1 LAGRIRD
8 EDIAAVRERSPIDEV
23 VGEYLQLRN
32 AGGGSLKGLCP
43 FHDEKTP
50 SFNVTPSRG
59 LFYCLA
65 GDTRVLTWGGVRPIR
80 ELAGGTHRIL
90 ARSGNWVDAPFFSFG
105 VQPLLRLTIS
115 RNGVRKDIY
124 ATPEHRWFV
133 RSGKT
138 QSSERE
144 VLTKDLKP
152 RHRLVSKFPRARIK
166 RTTPSPFGIA
176 HGLTFGDGTRSGS
189 GSMAQLDAVK
199 DTELIKWFP
208 LSLVTQYGRQL
219 LVHHL
224 PRFFKELPRLDESVS
239 YLYGWLAGYFAADG
253 CVSDTGMVMLNCA
266 DRGHLEHVRAVCTR
280 LGIGTYGITEQVR
293 CGFPG
298 REPSSIFRI
307 ILINSDL
314 TDDFFLLNHHR
325 LRFAS
330 IKRAFERRG
339 WVVQEVAQTER
350 VEEVFCAVVNEGH
363 AFVLEDNILT
373 GNCFSCA
380 EGGDVISFVQ
390 KVDNLSFAEAVERLA
405 ARAGIELRYE
415 QGGHVPGQEQSLRRR
430 LIAAHRAAAEFYS
443 ERLRSADAV
452 AGRDFLA
459 SRGFDLEQ
467 ADSFGVGYA
476 PDSWEALTGHLR
488 GRGFTDAELLTGGL
502 ARDGRR
508 GPVDRFRGRLIWP
521 IRDLTGDVIA
531 FGARRLAERDDG
543 PKYLNT
549 PETPL
554 FRKSTVLYGA
564 DMARREIAQ
573 RRQAVIVE
581 GYTDVM
587 ACHLAGVKT
596 AVATSGT
603 SFGDGHIRI
612 LRRLL
617 MDASEF
623 RGEVI
628 FTFDGDAAGQRAA
641 LRAFGME
648 DRFVTQT
655 FVTVQPDGLDPCDLR
670 LARGDAA
677 VRDLIARRVPL
688 FEFAIRSEVNRF
700 DLETIEGRL
709 AALDAA
715 APIVGRIKD
724 EGLRK
729 RYAISLDRWLG
740 LMDESFV
747 LDRVRAHG
755 GPDRA
760 RASRQ
765 APPDGPGP
773 SGGRPAAGARGAPG
787 TPADRRARGNGGRP
801 AAGPAESAGDGR
813 GAAYDPRDPVVRV
826 EREAL
831 KLAVQ
836 RPGLCG
842 PGFAALGAD
851 AFTVPAHA
859 EVFRLI
865 CEHSGWDGE
874 GQPGAAGT
882 GPAAGGASRA
892 RAGQSGRE
900 WARELLE
907 AATDEQSRAL
917 VTQLAVEPLRT
928 PGADGE
934 PDARYV
940 SAVLARVEELAVSR
954 LISGVKSRLQ
964 RMDPVEAQ
972 ATYNRLF
979 GDLIG
984 LEQRR
989 KVLIDRASGAL

>member
-1 LAGRIRD
+1 VAGRIRD
-8 EDIAAVRERSPIDEV
+8 EDIAVVRERSPIDEV
-23 VGEYLQLRN
+23 VGDYLQLRN

-59 LFYCLA
+59 LFYC
-65 GDTRVLTWGGVRPIR
+65 
-80 ELAGGTHRIL
+80 
-90 ARSGNWVDAPFFSFG
+90 
-105 VQPLLRLTIS
+105 
-115 RNGVRKDIY
+115 
-124 ATPEHRWFV
+124 
-133 RSGKT
+133 
-138 QSSERE
+138 
-144 VLTKDLKP
+144 
-152 RHRLVSKFPRARIK
+152 
-166 RTTPSPFGIA
+166 
-176 HGLTFGDGTRSGS
+176 
-189 GSMAQLDAVK
+189 
-199 DTELIKWFP
+199 
-208 LSLVTQYGRQL
+208 
-219 LVHHL
+219 
-224 PRFFKELPRLDESVS
+224 
-239 YLYGWLAGYFAADG
+239 
-253 CVSDTGMVMLNCA
+253 
-266 DRGHLEHVRAVCTR
+266 
-280 LGIGTYGITEQVR
+280 
-293 CGFPG
+293 
-298 REPSSIFRI
+298 
-307 ILINSDL
+307 
-314 TDDFFLLNHHR
+314 
-325 LRFAS
+325 
-330 IKRAFERRG
+330 
-339 WVVQEVAQTER
+339 
-350 VEEVFCAVVNEGH
+350 
-363 AFVLEDNILT
+363 
-373 GNCFSCA
+373 FSCA

-405 ARAGIELRYE
+405 ARASIELRYE
-415 QGGHVPGQEQSLRRR
+415 QGGQVPGQEQSLRRR
-430 LIAAHRAAAEFYS
+430 LIAAHRAAADFYS

-459 SRGFDLEQ
+459 ARGFDLEQ
-467 ADSFGVGYA
+467 AGSFGVGYA

-488 GRGFTDAELLTGGL
+488 GRGFTDTELLTGGL
-502 ARDGRR
+502 AREGRR

-531 FGARRLAERDDG
+531 FGARKLAERDDG

-564 DMARREIAQ
+564 DLAKRQIAQ

-587 ACHLAGVKT
+587 ACHLAGVPT

-648 DRFVTQT
+648 DKFVTQT
-655 FVTVQPDGLDPCDLR
+655 FVTVQPDGMDPCDLR

-700 DLETIEGRL
+700 DLDTIEGRL

-715 APIVGRIKD
+715 APIVARIKD

-729 RYAISLDRWLG
+729 RYAISLDRRLG
-740 LMDESFV
+740 LMDERFV
-747 LDRVRAHG
+747 LDRVRAHA

-760 RASRQ
+760 RMSRQ
-765 APPDGPGP
+765 APPRGAEPAGR
-773 SGGRPAAGARGAPG
+773 RPAADGAPG
-787 TPADRRARGNGGRP
+787 TPADRSARVNGDRP
-801 AAGPAESAGDGR
+801 AGGPGPSPEDGH
-813 GAAYDPRDPVVRV
+813 GAAHDPRDPAVRV

-851 AFTVPAHA
+851 AFTVPVHA
-859 EVFRLI
+859 GVYLLI
-865 CEHSGWDGE
+865 CERSGWEGE
-874 GQPGAAGT
+874 AQPGAAGT
-882 GPAAGGASRA
+882 VTTGGGAGRAGPA
-892 RAGQSGRE
+892 QSGRE
-900 WARELLE
+900 WARELRE
-907 AATDEQSRAL
+907 AAPDEQSRAL

-928 PGADGE
+928 PGVDGE

-964 RMDPVEAQ
+964 RMDPVAAQ
-972 ATYNRLF
+972 GDYNRLF